1 MSDSHSSTLAVRSA
15 AEIATP
21 RAKRYLTQLC
31 KHFEHRLPVSHDERS
46 GRIAFTT
53 GECRLDAEEGLLT
66 LSLAAADAEQLAQLQ
81 DVVARHLLRF
91 AFREEMRIEW
101 RAA

>member
-1 MSDSHSSTLAVRSA
+1 MSDQAQTHSVRSA

-21 RAKRYLTQLC
+21 QASRYLTQLC
-31 KHFEHRLPVSHDERS
+31 KHFQHRCPVVLEDAT
-46 GRIAFTT
+46 GRITFAF
-53 GECRLDAEEGLLT
+53 GNCDLRAEEGTLT
-66 LSLAAADAEQLAQLQ
+66 LALDAPDDAQLAQLK

-91 AFREEMRIEW
+91 AFREEMQITW